1 MTYYL
6 CVTMTMTD
14 YLCVI
19 ITDYL
24 RVTMTFYLYV
34 TMTDYLCVTV
44 THYVYAT
51 MTDYLRVTVTDYLC
65 VTLRD
70 YLYVTMTDYLQPY
83 KARPET
89 SASVARSLVAG
100 ALGLQARVS
109 REQRQLER
117 QRLKEAQGGSVRPRG
132 NGIAYKVVLRG
143 PRLVPMWTT
152 VREYAISIFD
162 QPHFQYYTKRL
173 AGKNVFEMTYFQ

>member
-1 MTYYL
+1 
-6 CVTMTMTD
+6 
-14 YLCVI
+14 
-19 ITDYL
+19 
-24 RVTMTFYLYV
+24 
-34 TMTDYLCVTV
+34 
-44 THYVYAT
+44 